1 MWNGKNKA
9 LTFSYDDGVLQDAR
23 LIKLFNKYGL
33 KATFNLNSGRLGF
46 IESIR
51 SGGAQVDHSVVRAE
65 NIRELYSGHEIAAHT
80 VTHPMLPSLSEDG
93 IVSEIKEDC
102 SKLTS
107 LCGYDIVGMAYPG
120 GGVNHDARVIQT
132 IRNRIPNIRYAR
144 TTTSTYSFDLP
155 GDLLELDP
163 TVYHME
169 LDRME
174 ELAQAFLKLEPEKP
188 QLFYIWGHAYE
199 LDAAAD
205 DAFWL
210 RIERIFSSLAGRDD
224 IFYGTNREV
233 LLDMPGPKQ

>member
-1 MWNGKNKA
+1 MDNA
-9 LTFSYDDGVLQDAR
+9 
-23 LIKLFNKYGL
+23 
-33 KATFNLNSGRLGF
+33 
-46 IESIR
+46 
-51 SGGAQVDHSVVRAE
+51 
-65 NIRELYSGHEIAAHT
+65 
-80 VTHPMLPSLSEDG
+80 
-93 IVSEIKEDC
+93 
-102 SKLTS
+102 SKLPKLTLEDIDHVNKELAVKLDKKWSDS
-107 LCGYDIVGMAYPG
+107 LATHRQRCAGFDFFNRVAHNLSLFEKKRNDIL
-120 GGVNHDARVIQT
+120 H
-132 IRNRIPNIRYAR
+132 RIPNIRYAR
-144 TTTSTYSFDLP
+144 TITSTYSFDLP

-205 DAFWL
+205 DTFWL
-210 RIERIFSSLAGRDD
+210 RIERIFFSLAGRDD